1 MKTEKI
7 NLSQVVVN
15 KANPRTISDTKFAKL
30 IDSIL
35 NFPKMLELRPI
46 VIDETNTALGG
57 NMRLR
62 ALNAIA
68 GMPQAEFTARLN
80 ASRDYQSKTQ
90 PERDALL
97 SYWETWQTAP
107 TAIVTYASELTDTE
121 KRSFIIKDNASFGNW
136 DWDALANEWDAD
148 ELSDWGVDE
157 WRDEPQATTFDG
169 ATQDDNLPEELA
181 GLDLDADPLENL
193 QGDDDVAMARIII
206 VYPKE
211 REQELAQILGLDSIN
226 NKVVFHIDEIVE
238 PK

>member
-35 NFPKMLELRPI
+35 NFPKMLDLRPI

-68 GMPQAEFTARLN
+68 GMPQAEITARLN

-148 ELSDWGVDE
+148 ELSDWGVDV

-169 ATQDDNLPEELA
+169 GTETGNLPEELA

-193 QGDDDVAMARIII
+193 QGDDETAVERIII

-211 REQELAQILGLDSIN
+211 REQELAQLVGLEKIE
-226 NKVVFHIDEIVE
+226 KVVYHIDEILPTE
-238 PK
+238 